1 MSDFLPQ
8 LVFLAVGGALA
19 PPLLLFTILFLG
31 SPRPPP
37 NATALALGYFATC
50 AAVGIAGLALSDG
63 AAETGAASTADRVIG
78 ASVGGLLIVWA
89 RRVRR

>member
-8 LVFLAVGGALA
+8 LLFLAIGGAIA
-19 PPLLLFTILFLG
+19 PPLLLTVLFLG
-31 SPRPPP
+31 SRMPLP

-63 AAETGAASTADRVIG
+63 AAETGAVSTADRVIV